1 MRVERRFFPDRTR
14 ILFFDLEYYVP
25 APDRARNTRS
35 GMRFSPHL
43 ADHRLL
49 GGAFLTYLPM
59 LDRVSRRTEFWAW
72 SHGDDEAAMLRAMTA
87 HLQAEWKP
95 YADARQ
101 EGSPILAGIG
111 IGHSDVPCLATRIAQ
126 HGVLDAVQAH
136 DLLYGCRQ
144 IDLGVASFGQFA
156 LNQPYF
162 AYPKTKRQLY
172 EKYADGKRIDPGRS
186 VWDLYDRGDHAAIEA
201 RCREEVE
208 DALLIY
214 RAMCETKHQ
223 TDAALKRLKQL
234 RKRFADELTP
244 A

>member
-25 APDRARNTRS
+25 PEDRARPAPG

-43 ADHRLL
+43 PSHRLL
-49 GGAFLTYLPM
+49 GGAFLSYLPM
-59 LDRVSRRTEFWAW
+59 LDRVASRHEFWTW
-72 SHGDDEAAMLRAMTA
+72 SHADEASMLRALCA

-95 YADARQ
+95 YADPRQ
-101 EGSPILAGIG
+101 EGTPILAGIG
-111 IGHSDVPCLATRIAQ
+111 IGHSDVPCLAARIAL
-126 HGVLDAVQAH
+126 HGTMDPVRAH

-144 IDLGVASFGQFA
+144 LDLGVACFGQFA
-156 LNQPYF
+156 LNHPYF

-172 EKYADGKRIDPGRS
+172 EKYADGKRIDPGRA

-208 DALLIY
+208 DALAIY
-214 RAMCETKHQ
+214 RAMCEAKHR
-223 TDAALKRLKQL
+223 TDAGLKRLKQL
-234 RKRFADELTP
+234 RRRSAP
-244 A
+244 VPS

>member
-25 APDRARNTRS
+25 AADRARRTRS

-43 ADHRLL
+43 ADHKLL

-59 LDRVSRRTEFWAW
+59 LDRVSRRTEFWTW
-72 SHGDDEAAMLRAMTA
+72 SHGDDEVAMLRALCA

-111 IGHSDVPCLATRIAQ
+111 IGHSDVPCLVARIAQ
-126 HGVLDAVQAH
+126 HGVMDAVQAH

-172 EKYADGKRIDPGRS
+172 EKYADGKRIDPGKS
-186 VWDLYDRGDHAAIEA
+186 VWDLYDRGDHGAIEA

-208 DALLIY
+208 DALAIY

-234 RKRFADELTP
+234 RKRFADELSP

>member
-25 APDRARNTRS
+25 PEDRSRPTPS
-35 GMRFSPHL
+35 GMRFSPHMPS
-43 ADHRLL
+43 HRLL

-59 LDRVSRRTEFWAW
+59 LDRVSSRHEFWTW
-72 SHGDDEAAMLRAMTA
+72 SHADEATMLQALCA

-95 YADARQ
+95 YADPRQ
-101 EGSPILAGIG
+101 EGTPILAGIG

-126 HGVLDAVQAH
+126 HGVMDPVQAH

-156 LNQPYF
+156 LNHPYF

-172 EKYADGKRIDPGRS
+172 EKYADGKRIDPGRA
-186 VWDLYDRGDHAAIEA
+186 VWDLYDRGDHAAIEV

-208 DALLIY
+208 DALAIY
-214 RAMCETKHQ
+214 RAMCEVKHRS
-223 TDAALKRLKQL
+223 DAGLKRLKQL
-234 RKRFADELTP
+234 KRRLGAVP

>member
-25 APDRARNTRS
+25 PEDRARPTPS

-43 ADHRLL
+43 PSHRLL

-59 LDRVSRRTEFWAW
+59 LDRVASRQAFWAW
-72 SHGDDEAAMLRAMTA
+72 SHADEATMLRAICA
-87 HLQAEWKP
+87 HLQATWKP

-101 EGSPILAGIG
+101 EGTPILAGIG

-126 HGVLDAVQAH
+126 HGVMDPVQAH

-144 IDLGVASFGQFA
+144 LDLGVASFGQFA
-156 LNQPYF
+156 LNHPYF

-172 EKYADGKRIDPGRS
+172 EKYVDGKRIDPGRA

-201 RCREEVE
+201 RCGEEVE
-208 DALLIY
+208 DALAIY
-214 RAMCETKHQ
+214 RAMCEAKHRN
-223 TDAALKRLKQL
+223 DAGLKRLKQL
-234 RKRFADELTP
+234 RRRLAP
-244 A
+244 VAS